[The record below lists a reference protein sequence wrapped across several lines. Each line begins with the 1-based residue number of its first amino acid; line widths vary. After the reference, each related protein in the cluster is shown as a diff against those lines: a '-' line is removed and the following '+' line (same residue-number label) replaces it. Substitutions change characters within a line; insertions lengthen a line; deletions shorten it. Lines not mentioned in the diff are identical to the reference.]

1 MSISPKHYLWL
12 GNLLVLGLVI
22 WSGVSLGL
30 SVFGHRL
37 ETRLGSKRP
46 VVTDRAAGPGP
57 RSLAHYEAIAR
68 QNIFGGESR
77 ESAAP
82 SNDSNKAQAQV
93 SSGDLRLRGTVVDP
107 RTDYALAV
115 IENIKTKK
123 QDIYRAGDR
132 IGSAEVVRV
141 NTDMVTLR
149 QGGRTINLK
158 IFEEKAADLP
168 WDKSKTS
175 PAQVPKGQIAKS
187 LGQNRYVV
195 SRGVLGEHVM
205 DLNRFMSKVRIVP
218 YFKSGQPH
226 GFKVASLRRESPLHK
241 LGLRRGD
248 VIVQVN
254 GVSVRKPEDLVNMYR
269 QIQQLDTVTLDLER
283 RGKPV
288 TLNYFLR

>member
-1 MSISPKHYLWL
+1 MSISPKYYLWL

-22 WSGVSLGL
+22 WSGVGLGL

-37 ETRLGSKRP
+37 ETRLDSKRP
-46 VVTDRAAGPGP
+46 VLTDRAAGPGP
-57 RSLAHYEAIAR
+57 RSLAHYEVIAR
-68 QNIFGGESR
+68 QNIFGGKSR
-77 ESAAP
+77 EPAAP
-82 SNDSNKAQAQV
+82 GNDPDKAQV
-93 SSGDLRLRGTVVDP
+93 RSGDLRLRGTVVDP

-115 IENIKTKK
+115 IENVKTKK
-123 QDIYRAGDR
+123 QDIHRAGDR

-141 NTDMVTLR
+141 DTDMVTLR

-158 IFEEKAADLP
+158 IFEEKTADLP

-175 PAQVPKGQIAKS
+175 PAQVSKGQIAKS
-187 LGQNRYVV
+187 VGQNRYVV
-195 SRGVLGEHVM
+195 SRGVLDEHMM

-218 YFKSGQPH
+218 YFKSGRPH
-226 GFKVASLRRESPLHK
+226 GFKVASLRRGSPLHE

-269 QIQQLDTVTLDLER
+269 QIQQLDTVTLELER

-288 TLNYFLR
+288 TLNYSLR